1 MAGLSDIH
9 HDLCLAFALMIT
21 ENVPDGSSR

>member
-9 HDLCLAFALMIT
+9 HDLCFALALMIT
-21 ENVPDGSSR
+21 EDVPDGSSR